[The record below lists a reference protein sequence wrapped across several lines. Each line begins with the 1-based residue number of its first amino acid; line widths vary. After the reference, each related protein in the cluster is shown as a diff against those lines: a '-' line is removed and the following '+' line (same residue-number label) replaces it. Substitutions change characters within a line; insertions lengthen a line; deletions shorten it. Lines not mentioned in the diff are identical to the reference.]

1 MKAAGKKSRRRL
13 GRLGKTVRNLSLSA
27 LLLGLLW
34 FNSGFSAWTAGGAL
48 DRAERRQLLPPGT
61 VQYQEMGDRNR
72 VLVTGEGYAYTGIV
86 QRTRLWYSASI
97 LELISLEGEPRLLTW
112 GFSGMID
119 DRGQETLP
127 VFCLDPPEGTA
138 RAEMTLTGD
147 YVHTVG
153 EYQGDDQHEAG
164 QKGDGAQG
172 QRQPHQKGVP
182 GAEAPQK
189 GGQTAAALHLKLAV
203 GPLGQ
208 PAQHGQKAA
217 PDRQTQRVGVQPL
230 GPPGHP
236 LSGGLLPG
244 GRRPHR
250 EHPGGL
256 GRRGLGGR

>member
-1 MKAAGKKSRRRL
+1 MNTARRKSRRRL

-153 EYQGDDQHEAG
+153 EYQGDVEHILERREETLTFYGQGEALDEDLVRLDFTVEDEEQQDVLSG
-164 QKGDGAQG
+164 L
-172 QRQPHQKGVP
+172 
-182 GAEAPQK
+182 
-189 GGQTAAALHLKLAV
+189 LH
-203 GPLGQ
+203 GSGELGQ
-208 PAQHGQKAA
+208 ITDGQSSHWVPQATRYQVDFYRA
-217 PDRQTQRVGVQPL
+217 D
-230 GPPGHP
+230 
-236 LSGGLLPG
+236 GGLIGSIQGDWDG
-244 GRRPHR
+244 GA
-250 EHPGGL
+250 
-256 GRRGLGGR
+256 

>member
-112 GFSGMID
+112 GVSGMID
-119 DRGQETLP
+119 GRDQETLP
-127 VFCLDPPEGTA
+127 VFCLAPPEGTA
-138 RAEMTLTGD
+138 RAEMALTGD

-153 EYQGDDQHEAG
+153 EYQGDVEHILERREETLTFYGQGEAL
-164 QKGDGAQG
+164 DEDLV
-172 QRQPHQKGVP
+172 RLDFT
-182 GAEAPQK
+182 AEDEEQQDVLS
-189 GGQTAAALHLKLAV
+189 GLLH
-203 GPLGQ
+203 GSGELGQ
-208 PAQHGQKAA
+208 ITDGQSSHWVPQATRYQVDFYRA
-217 PDRQTQRVGVQPL
+217 D
-230 GPPGHP
+230 
-236 LSGGLLPG
+236 GGLIGSIQGDWDG
-244 GRRPHR
+244 GA
-250 EHPGGL
+250 
-256 GRRGLGGR
+256 

>member
-1 MKAAGKKSRRRL
+1 MKGARRKSRRRL

-61 VQYQEMGDRNR
+61 VQYQEVGDRNR

-97 LELISLEGEPRLLTW
+97 LELIALEGEPRLLTW

-153 EYQGDDQHEAG
+153 EYQGDVEHILERREETLTFHGQGEAL
-164 QKGDGAQG
+164 DEDLVRLDFTAEDEE
-172 QRQPHQKGVP
+172 QRDVLSGL
-182 GAEAPQK
+182 
-189 GGQTAAALHLKLAV
+189 LH
-203 GPLGQ
+203 GSGELGQ
-208 PAQHGQKAA
+208 ITDGQSSHWFPQAA
-217 PDRQTQRVGVQPL
+217 RYQVDFYRAD
-230 GPPGHP
+230 
-236 LSGGLLPG
+236 GGLIRSIQGDWDG
-244 GRRPHR
+244 GD
-250 EHPGGL
+250 
-256 GRRGLGGR
+256 

>member
-138 RAEMTLTGD
+138 RAEMALTGD

-153 EYQGDDQHEAG
+153 EYQGDVEHILERREETLTFYGQGEAL
-164 QKGDGAQG
+164 DEDLV
-172 QRQPHQKGVP
+172 RLDFT
-182 GAEAPQK
+182 AEDEEQQDVLS
-189 GGQTAAALHLKLAV
+189 GLLH
-203 GPLGQ
+203 GSGELGQ
-208 PAQHGQKAA
+208 ITDGQSSHWVPQATRYQVDFYRA
-217 PDRQTQRVGVQPL
+217 D
-230 GPPGHP
+230 
-236 LSGGLLPG
+236 GGLIGSIQGDWDG
-244 GRRPHR
+244 GA
-250 EHPGGL
+250 
-256 GRRGLGGR
+256 